1 MSENLLESKI
11 PGLLFL
17 IEFLITFKSQEI
29 ADIQLVD
36 LQNLKKKKKEKGNP
50 RNKERKKKKVV

>member
-36 LQNLKKKKKEKGNP
+36 LQNLKKKKK
-50 RNKERKKKKVV
+50 RKKEIQEIKRERRKK